1 MYHRSQLH
9 PPLYA
14 LRTYFSTQQNT
25 RVQLQRY
32 DNYDDK
38 GLVTR
43 CNFSCNLSRNDL
55 CGVAVAR
62 WGVLHAATRLCIFF
76 SIKASRLLQ
85 RACVRSRYGNIAR
98 QVAER
103 VLHDATLK
111 NIVAIVAESRTRFYF
126 VQRLMQLVSQVNK
139 KPLRVDTMI
148 LRNSD
153 NLINP
158 IIPIYIKYKYI
169 QILLKFQTLTVY
181 CQITKTSKYG

>member
-1 MYHRSQLH
+1 M
-9 PPLYA
+9 
-14 LRTYFSTQQNT
+14 
-25 RVQLQRY
+25 
-32 DNYDDK
+32 
-38 GLVTR
+38 
-43 CNFSCNLSRNDL
+43 
-55 CGVAVAR
+55 
-62 WGVLHAATRLCIFF
+62 LHAATRLCIFF

-85 RACVRSRYGNIAR
+85 RACIRSRCYGNIAR

-148 LRNSD
+148 LWNSD

-169 QILLKFQTLTVY
+169 QILLKFQTPTVY
-181 CQITKTSKYG
+181 CQITKTLKYG